1 MKSPDFGY
9 YEASSIEDAIKFK
22 SADDESVFLAGGQ
35 SLIPALNMRLST
47 PSCLIDISKINELKK
62 ISIDD
67 HFISIGASVTHSE
80 VLQNKIILEY
90 LPTLTNVL
98 KMVAHPAIRNKGT
111 HGGSIAYGD
120 PAAELPAFA
129 VALNAEITLVGIKGT
144 RTVSAN
150 DFYYG
155 LFETEIKDDEILTNI
170 KYPLLKSNQKII
182 FDEIYRRHGDYA
194 MAGLIANIEILHSK
208 IDNLKL
214 VFFATGIKPEV
225 ALKTSNTIIKDGF
238 NYSKIKEI
246 LKTELDLDADL
257 NSSSEMKL
265 HLATILTKRILKLLE
280 I

>member
-1 MKSPDFGY
+1 MKSPDFSY
-9 YEASSIEDAIKFK
+9 YEALSIEDAIKFK
-22 SADDESVFLAGGQ
+22 CNDDESVFLAGGQ
-35 SLIPALNMRLST
+35 SLIPALNMRLSS
-47 PSCLIDISKINELKK
+47 PSCLIDISKINELKN

-90 LPTLTNVL
+90 LPILTKVL

-129 VALNAEITLVGIKGT
+129 VALNAEITLVGLKGT

-182 FDEIYRRHGDYA
+182 FDEVCRRHGDYA
-194 MAGLIANIEILHSK
+194 MAGLVANVEMLNSK
-208 IDNLKL
+208 INHLKL

-265 HLATILTKRILKLLE
+265 HLATVLTNRVLKLLE
-280 I
+280 V

>member
-47 PSCLIDISKINELKK
+47 PSCLIDISKINELKN

-129 VALNAEITLVGIKGT
+129 VALNAEITLVGLKGT

-182 FDEIYRRHGDYA
+182 FDEVCRRHGDYA
-194 MAGLIANIEILHSK
+194 MAGLVANVEMLNSK
-208 IDNLKL
+208 INHLKL

-265 HLATILTKRILKLLE
+265 HLATVLTNRVLKFLE
-280 I
+280 V

>member
-1 MKSPDFGY
+1 MKSPDFSY
-9 YEASSIEDAIKFK
+9 YEALSIEDAIKFK
-22 SADDESVFLAGGQ
+22 CNDDESVFLAGGQ
-35 SLIPALNMRLST
+35 SLIPALNMRLSS
-47 PSCLIDISKINELKK
+47 PSCLIDISKINELKN

-129 VALNAEITLVGIKGT
+129 VALNAEITLVGLKGT

-225 ALKTSNTIIKDGF
+225 AIKTSNFIIKDGY
-238 NYSKIKEI
+238 NYSKIKDI
-246 LKTELDLDADL
+246 LKKELDLDADL

>member
-22 SADDESVFLAGGQ
+22 CADDESVFLAGGQ

-67 HFISIGASVTHSE
+67 NFISIGASVTHSE
-80 VLQNKIILEY
+80 VLQNKIILDY
-90 LPTLTNVL
+90 LPTLTNVI
-98 KMVAHPAIRNKGT
+98 KMIAHPAIRNKGT

-129 VALNAEITLVGIKGT
+129 VALNAEITLVGLKGT

-194 MAGLIANIEILHSK
+194 MAGLVANVEILHSK

-225 ALKTSNTIIKDGF
+225 AIKTSNFIIKDGY

>member
-22 SADDESVFLAGGQ
+22 CADDESVFLAGGQ

-67 HFISIGASVTHSE
+67 NFISIGASVTHSE
-80 VLQNKIILEY
+80 VLQNKIILDY
-90 LPTLTNVL
+90 LPTLTNVI
-98 KMVAHPAIRNKGT
+98 KMIAHPAIRNKGT

-129 VALNAEITLVGIKGT
+129 VALNAEITLVGLKGT

-194 MAGLIANIEILHSK
+194 MAGLVANVEILHSK

-225 ALKTSNTIIKDGF
+225 AIKTSNFIIKDGY

-265 HLATILTKRILKLLE
+265 HLATILTNRVLKVLE

>member
-47 PSCLIDISKINELKK
+47 PSCLIDISKINELKN

-129 VALNAEITLVGIKGT
+129 VALNAEITLVGLKGT

-182 FDEIYRRHGDYA
+182 FDEVCRRHGDYA
-194 MAGLIANIEILHSK
+194 MAGLAANVEMLNSK
-208 IDNLKL
+208 INHLKL

-265 HLATILTKRILKLLE
+265 HLATVLTNRVLKSLE
-280 I
+280 V

>member
-47 PSCLIDISKINELKK
+47 PSCLIDISRINELKN

-129 VALNAEITLVGIKGT
+129 VALNAEITLVGLKGT

-225 ALKTSNTIIKDGF
+225 AIKTSNFIIKDGY
-238 NYSKIKEI
+238 NYSKIKDI

>member
-1 MKSPDFGY
+1 MKSPDFSY
-9 YEASSIEDAIKFK
+9 YEALSIEDAIKFK
-22 SADDESVFLAGGQ
+22 CNDDESVFLAGGQ
-35 SLIPALNMRLST
+35 SLIPALNMRLSS
-47 PSCLIDISKINELKK
+47 PSCLIDISKINELKN

-90 LPTLTNVL
+90 LPILTNVL

-129 VALNAEITLVGIKGT
+129 VALNAEITLVGLKGT

-182 FDEIYRRHGDYA
+182 FDEVCRRHGDYA
-194 MAGLIANIEILHSK
+194 MAGLVANVEMLNSK
-208 IDNLKL
+208 INHLKL

-265 HLATILTKRILKLLE
+265 HLATVLTNRVLKLLE
-280 I
+280 V

>member
-22 SADDESVFLAGGQ
+22 CADDESVFLAGGQ
-35 SLIPALNMRLST
+35 SLIPALNMRLSS

-67 HFISIGASVTHSE
+67 NFISIGASVTHSE

-90 LPTLTNVL
+90 LPTLTNVI

-129 VALNAEITLVGIKGT
+129 VALNAEITLVGLKGT

-194 MAGLIANIEILHSK
+194 MAGLVANVEILHSK

-225 ALKTSNTIIKDGF
+225 AIKTSNFIIKDGY

>member
-47 PSCLIDISKINELKK
+47 PSCLIDISKINELKN

-90 LPTLTNVL
+90 LPILTKVL

-129 VALNAEITLVGIKGT
+129 VALNAEITLVGLKGT

-225 ALKTSNTIIKDGF
+225 AIKTSNFIIKDGY

>member
-1 MKSPDFGY
+1 MKSPDFSY
-9 YEASSIEDAIKFK
+9 YEALSIEDAIKFK
-22 SADDESVFLAGGQ
+22 CNDDESVFLAGGQ
-35 SLIPALNMRLST
+35 SLIPALNMRLSS
-47 PSCLIDISKINELKK
+47 PSCLIDISKINELKN

-90 LPTLTNVL
+90 LPILTKVL

-129 VALNAEITLVGIKGT
+129 VALNAEITLVGLKGT

-155 LFETEIKDDEILTNI
+155 LFETEIKNDEILTNI

-182 FDEIYRRHGDYA
+182 FDEVCRRHGDYA
-194 MAGLIANIEILHSK
+194 MAGLVANVEMLNSK
-208 IDNLKL
+208 INHLKL

-265 HLATILTKRILKLLE
+265 HLATVLTNRVLKSLE
-280 I
+280 V

>member
-22 SADDESVFLAGGQ
+22 CADDESVFLAGGQ

-67 HFISIGASVTHSE
+67 NFISIGASVTHSE
-80 VLQNKIILEY
+80 VLQNKIILDY
-90 LPTLTNVL
+90 LPTLINVL

-129 VALNAEITLVGIKGT
+129 VALNAEITLVGLKGT

-194 MAGLIANIEILHSK
+194 MAGLVANVEILHSK

-225 ALKTSNTIIKDGF
+225 AIKTSNFIIKDGY

>member
-47 PSCLIDISKINELKK
+47 PSCLIDISKINELKN

-129 VALNAEITLVGIKGT
+129 VALNAEITLVGLKGT

-225 ALKTSNTIIKDGF
+225 AIKTSNFIIKDGY
-238 NYSKIKEI
+238 NYSKIKDI

>member
-22 SADDESVFLAGGQ
+22 SADDETVFLAGGQ

-47 PSCLIDISKINELKK
+47 PSCLIDISKINELKN

-129 VALNAEITLVGIKGT
+129 VALNAEITLVGLKGT

-225 ALKTSNTIIKDGF
+225 AIKTSNFIIKDGY

>member
-47 PSCLIDISKINELKK
+47 PSCLIDISKINELKN

-90 LPTLTNVL
+90 LPILTKVL

-129 VALNAEITLVGIKGT
+129 VALNAEITLVGLKGT

-225 ALKTSNTIIKDGF
+225 AIKTSNFIIKDGY
-238 NYSKIKEI
+238 NYSKIKDI

>member
-1 MKSPDFGY
+1 MKSPDFSY
-9 YEASSIEDAIKFK
+9 YEALSIEDAIKFK
-22 SADDESVFLAGGQ
+22 CNDDESVFLAGGQ
-35 SLIPALNMRLST
+35 SLIPALNMRLSS
-47 PSCLIDISKINELKK
+47 PSCLIDISKINELKN

-80 VLQNKIILEY
+80 VLQNKILLEY
-90 LPTLTNVL
+90 LPILTKVL

-129 VALNAEITLVGIKGT
+129 VALNAEITLVGLKGT

-182 FDEIYRRHGDYA
+182 FDEVCRRHGDYA
-194 MAGLIANIEILHSK
+194 MAGLVANVEMLNSK
-208 IDNLKL
+208 INHLKL

-265 HLATILTKRILKLLE
+265 HLATVLTNRILKSLE
-280 I
+280 V

>member
-47 PSCLIDISKINELKK
+47 PSCLIDISKINELKN

-129 VALNAEITLVGIKGT
+129 VALNAEITLVGLKGT

-170 KYPLLKSNQKII
+170 KYPLLKNNQKII

-225 ALKTSNTIIKDGF
+225 AIKTSNFIIKDGY

-265 HLATILTKRILKLLE
+265 HLATVLTNRVLKLLE
-280 I
+280 V

>member
-1 MKSPDFGY
+1 MKSPDFSY
-9 YEASSIEDAIKFK
+9 YEALSIEDAIKFK
-22 SADDESVFLAGGQ
+22 CNDDESVFLAGGQ
-35 SLIPALNMRLST
+35 SLIPALNMRLSS
-47 PSCLIDISKINELKK
+47 PSCLIDISKINELKN

-90 LPTLTNVL
+90 LPILTKVL

-129 VALNAEITLVGIKGT
+129 VALNAEITLVGLKGI

-182 FDEIYRRHGDYA
+182 FDEVCRRHGDYA
-194 MAGLIANIEILHSK
+194 MAGLVANVEMLNSK
-208 IDNLKL
+208 INHLKL

-265 HLATILTKRILKLLE
+265 HLATVLTNRVLKSLE
-280 I
+280 V

>member
-1 MKSPDFGY
+1 MKSPDFSY
-9 YEASSIEDAIKFK
+9 YEALSIEDAIKFK
-22 SADDESVFLAGGQ
+22 CNDDESVFLAGGQ
-35 SLIPALNMRLST
+35 SLIPALNMRLSS
-47 PSCLIDISKINELKK
+47 PSCLIDISKINELKN

-129 VALNAEITLVGIKGT
+129 VALNAEITLVGLKGT

-182 FDEIYRRHGDYA
+182 FDEVCRRHGDYA
-194 MAGLIANIEILHSK
+194 MAGLVANVEMLNSK
-208 IDNLKL
+208 INHLKL

-265 HLATILTKRILKLLE
+265 HLATVLTNRVLKLLE
-280 I
+280 V

>member
-47 PSCLIDISKINELKK
+47 PSCLIDISKINELKN

-129 VALNAEITLVGIKGT
+129 VALNAVITLVGLKGT

-225 ALKTSNTIIKDGF
+225 AIKTSNFIIKDGY
-238 NYSKIKEI
+238 NYSKIKDI

>member
-1 MKSPDFGY
+1 MKSPDFSY
-9 YEASSIEDAIKFK
+9 YEALSIEDAIKFK
-22 SADDESVFLAGGQ
+22 CNDDESVFLAGGQ
-35 SLIPALNMRLST
+35 SLIPALNMRLSS
-47 PSCLIDISKINELKK
+47 PSCLIDISKINELKN

-67 HFISIGASVTHSE
+67 DFISIGASVTHSE

-90 LPTLTNVL
+90 LPILTNVL

-129 VALNAEITLVGIKGT
+129 VALNAEITLVGLKGT
-144 RTVSAN
+144 RTVFAN

-182 FDEIYRRHGDYA
+182 FDEICRRHGDYA
-194 MAGLIANIEILHSK
+194 MAGLIANVEMLNSK
-208 IDNLKL
+208 INNLKL

-238 NYSKIKEI
+238 NYSKIKEV

-257 NSSSEMKL
+257 NSSYEMKL
-265 HLATILTKRILKLLE
+265 HLATVLTNRVLKLLE
-280 I
+280 V

>member
-22 SADDESVFLAGGQ
+22 CADDESVFLAGGQ

-67 HFISIGASVTHSE
+67 NFISIGASVTHSE
-80 VLQNKIILEY
+80 VLQNKIILDY
-90 LPTLTNVL
+90 LPTLTNVI
-98 KMVAHPAIRNKGT
+98 KMIAHPAIRNKGT

-129 VALNAEITLVGIKGT
+129 VALNAEITLVGLKGT
-144 RTVSAN
+144 RIVSAN
-150 DFYYG
+150 NFYYG
-155 LFETEIKDDEILTNI
+155 LFETEIKDGEILTNI

-194 MAGLIANIEILHSK
+194 MAGLVANVEILHSK

-225 ALKTSNTIIKDGF
+225 AIKTSNFIIKDGY

>member
-9 YEASSIEDAIKFK
+9 YEAFSIEDAIKFK
-22 SADDESVFLAGGQ
+22 SADNESVFLAGGQ

-47 PSCLIDISKINELKK
+47 PSCLIDISKINELKN

-129 VALNAEITLVGIKGT
+129 VALNAEITLVGLKGT

-225 ALKTSNTIIKDGF
+225 AIKTSNFIIKDGY

>member
-47 PSCLIDISKINELKK
+47 PSCLIDISKINELKN

-90 LPTLTNVL
+90 LPTLTKVL

-129 VALNAEITLVGIKGT
+129 VALNAEITLVGLKGT

-225 ALKTSNTIIKDGF
+225 AIKTSNFIIKDGY
-238 NYSKIKEI
+238 NYSKIKDI

>member
-1 MKSPDFGY
+1 MKSPDFSY
-9 YEASSIEDAIKFK
+9 YEALSIEDAIKFK
-22 SADDESVFLAGGQ
+22 CNDDESVFLAGGQ
-35 SLIPALNMRLST
+35 SLIPALNMRLSS
-47 PSCLIDISKINELKK
+47 PSCLIDISKINELKN

-90 LPTLTNVL
+90 FPILTKVL

-129 VALNAEITLVGIKGT
+129 VALNAEITLVGLKGT

-182 FDEIYRRHGDYA
+182 FDEVCRRHGDYA
-194 MAGLIANIEILHSK
+194 MAGLVANVEMLNSK
-208 IDNLKL
+208 INHLKL

-265 HLATILTKRILKLLE
+265 HLATVLTNRVLKSLE
-280 I
+280 V

>member
-47 PSCLIDISKINELKK
+47 PSCLIDISKINELKN

-129 VALNAEITLVGIKGT
+129 VALNAEITLVGLKGT

-182 FDEIYRRHGDYA
+182 FDEVCRRHGDYA
-194 MAGLIANIEILHSK
+194 MAGLVANVEMLNSK
-208 IDNLKL
+208 INHLKL

-265 HLATILTKRILKLLE
+265 HLATVLTNRVLKSLE
-280 I
+280 V